1 MQPKINDRKKHF
13 ALCLKKLL
21 TYLSVRKHFYSN
33 LFRNVKNFVPY
44 SKACKLEI
52 LTSSVHLKNNL
63 KTYMCFS
70 EKYHT
75 FLFNICDGLR
85 TIWYHLCN
93 FKIVKIIHGGVFL
106 QSATL
111 LKVIFLHGC
120 FSRFLNW
127 TGGTK
132 SCKASHL
139 IFFNKISEDTNKISS
154 NFLNL
159 REILREKPFLKW
171 IQKSIYTPLVPYET
185 TIMLKLNPRARIVEV
200 RQKMSAEWRWQIIF
214 YIYEPHL
221 RPEVSHLCNTAVVDI
236 SVDISLQLQ
245 PMTLLGKDSTM

>member
-159 REILREKPFLKW
+159 REILREKPFLEVNSKKHIYSACTLW
-171 IQKSIYTPLVPYET
+171 DDNNVKVKFKSKNSWSQTKNECWVTMTNNILYLRTTP
-185 TIMLKLNPRARIVEV
+185 A
-200 RQKMSAEWRWQIIF
+200 SWSF
-214 YIYEPHL
+214 
-221 RPEVSHLCNTAVVDI
+221 S
-236 SVDISLQLQ
+236 SV
-245 PMTLLGKDSTM
+245 